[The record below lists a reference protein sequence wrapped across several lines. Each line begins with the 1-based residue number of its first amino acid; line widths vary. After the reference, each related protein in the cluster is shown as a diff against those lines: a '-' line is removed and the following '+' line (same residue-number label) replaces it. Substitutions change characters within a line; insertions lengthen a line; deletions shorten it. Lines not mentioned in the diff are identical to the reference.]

1 MLNKN
6 YNKNLR
12 TFANQNRKQMTKAEA
27 CIWKYAL
34 KSSMRNGY
42 KFRRQRP
49 IAIYIVDFAC
59 LELNLII
66 EIDGGT
72 HNIES
77 INNKD
82 SIRQTELESLGFKV
96 IRFTDDEVLKNM
108 DGVIFK
114 IDETIETILSSAGGG
129 G

>member
-1 MLNKN
+1 
-6 YNKNLR
+6 
-12 TFANQNRKQMTKAEA
+12 
-27 CIWKYAL
+27 
-34 KSSMRNGY
+34 MRNGY

-49 IAIYIVDFAC
+49 IAKYIVDFAC

-77 INNKD
+77 INDKEK
-82 SIRQTELESLGFKV
+82 IRQTELESLGFKV

-114 IDETIETILSSAGGG
+114 IDETIERILSSAGGG

>member
-77 INNKD
+77 INDKEK
-82 SIRQTELESLGFKV
+82 IRQTELESLGFKV

>member
-34 KSSMRNGY
+34 KSSKRNGFT
-42 KFRRQRP
+42 FRRQRP
-49 IAIYIVDFAC
+49 IDKYIVDFAC

-66 EIDGGT
+66 EVDGGT

-77 INNKD
+77 INKKD
-82 SIRQTELESLGFKV
+82 SIRQAELESLGFKV
-96 IRFTDDEVLKNM
+96 IRFTDNEVLKNM

-114 IDETIETILSSAGGG
+114 IDETIETILSSASK
-129 G
+129 

>member
-49 IAIYIVDFAC
+49 IAKYIVDFAC

-72 HNIES
+72 QNIES

-114 IDETIETILSSAGGG
+114 IDETIERILSSAGGG